1 MRSGRE
7 LDQHQQRSGDN
18 QPKAQSCLF
27 GQALLEHQGR
37 KADGHQNAQ
46 LVNGHHHAGEP
57 ILQGLI
63 AAQPGAAGGQ
73 ARENEKDQLL
83 FGNGAQGVLLPL
95 DEYNQPRHNQHHA
108 GADGCG
114 GV

>member
-18 QPKAQSCLF
+18 QPKAQSCLI
-27 GQALLEHQGR
+27 GQARLEHQGR

-63 AAQPGAAGGQ
+63 AARPGAAGGQ
-73 ARENEKDQLL
+73 ARENKEDPRL
-83 FGNGAQGVLLPL
+83 GTERRDGGPGAHDP
-95 DEYNQPRHNQHHA
+95 YHQP
-108 GADGCG
+108 
-114 GV
+114 